1 MSGQRSFA
9 RESNHTVGKNPK
21 LKVPHAVDAGQ
32 NNATRISPTHSTKPK
47 PDDYSNVK
55 LRGTPTMKPEQR
67 AIRDENH
74 DLEMPRQGVSFLNDM
89 LDRGR
94 PLHKTHSTTKTSNNI
109 NTPMLPVKHENLLLV
124 TPACVAPGREMT
136 AKG

>member
-1 MSGQRSFA
+1 
-9 RESNHTVGKNPK
+9 
-21 LKVPHAVDAGQ
+21 
-32 NNATRISPTHSTKPK
+32 
-47 PDDYSNVK
+47 
-55 LRGTPTMKPEQR
+55 MKPEQR
-67 AIRDENH
+67 ATLGESH

-94 PLHKTHSTTKTSNNI
+94 PLHKTHLPTKTSNNI

-136 AKG
+136 AKGRNAKGRRTLITCPFDAWRKRKGS